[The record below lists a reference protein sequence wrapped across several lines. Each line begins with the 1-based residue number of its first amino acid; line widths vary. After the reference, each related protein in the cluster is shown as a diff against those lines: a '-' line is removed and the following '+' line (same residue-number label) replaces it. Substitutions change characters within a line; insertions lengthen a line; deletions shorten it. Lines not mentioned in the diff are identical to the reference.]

1 MSVIEII
8 MENIQSMSIEDIRVM
23 LTYYETYYE
32 NIEAYKLC
40 DAINAYITELEREI
54 KLEELGI

>member
-8 MENIQSMSIEDIRVM
+8 MENIQGLSIDEIRSMM
-23 LTYYETYYE
+23 KHYE

-40 DAINAYITELEREI
+40 DAINAYITELERER

>member
-8 MENIQSMSIEDIRVM
+8 MENIQGLSIDDIRAM
-23 LTYYETYYE
+23 LTYYEK
-32 NIEAYKLC
+32 IEAYKVC
-40 DAINAYITELEREI
+40 DAINAYITELERER

>member
-8 MENIQSMSIEDIRVM
+8 MENIQGLSIDEIRAM
-23 LTYYETYYE
+23 LKYYE
-32 NIEAYKLC
+32 NIEAYDEVC
-40 DAINAYITELEREI
+40 TSINSYITELEREK